1 MIIKGIKKGFTVAE
15 VLVGMA
21 MIAIIV
27 GAVVPIISKSID
39 APTEAP
45 WKYITQGDLAQNAAV
60 YTSTGGSTTAV
71 FGESKVP
78 VDSSV
83 SENKPYVFSSKLNP
97 KISVVARNHS
107 FNPLISRHLI
117 DFYEKAESGTDV
129 TNIGKISFD
138 NYCNLA
144 LGKNALDNANNTSLT
159 DFDHY
164 DYENLWTT
172 FPNVNNTYVLA
183 ALNTAVG
190 QYAMGGDRKNVAYG
204 GSSSTEYPTRNLT
217 GGANTAVGTFAL
229 RRNTSGYLNTGI
241 GFKALE
247 STSDTNT
254 GQGIYNTAAGA
265 MALQN
270 NTTGNYVIAIGVNA
284 LINHQT
290 KQQNVAIGHNAS
302 YSDTD
307 GEYNL
312 AIGYNSLYSST
323 TAVRNFAI
331 GNNAMYT
338 LVTGNYNTAVG
349 HDSLYTIDNVQYNT
363 AFGHNALK
371 KNTASNNTAVGYNAL
386 TANTSGTS
394 NTAVGYQALK
404 TVTTKSSNT
413 AVGYLALLSDTTGQ
427 NNTAIGEQALR
438 TNTTGNDNVALG
450 AETMKNNVNGGLNT
464 ALGTQALFDNNYG
477 SFNTAAGYST
487 LYSNANGSNNTAVGY
502 NAAGSVA
509 GESYKLYISANKDL
523 VGTSALIY
531 GDDTTG
537 ERKLFFNVT
546 NNDAYLGSQADG
558 NKIITQ
564 SAMASYVSGHITYDG
579 DLLNSRIAFSDSRL
593 KNITGDN
600 TSGLNE
606 ILQLKVKNYTM
617 KNDKTNEPLVGV
629 IAQELQ
635 KVFPNSVSEGKDGYL
650 RIKRDEIFYACV
662 NAIKELHSLIDGIFT
677 KIAALQDKFSNLEN
691 KFKIQ
696 DEKLNILVNNSK
708 INNKELAETENEMK
722 SLEERLS
729 ALEKEN

>member
-1 MIIKGIKKGFTVAE
+1 MITTKGIKKGFTVAE
-15 VLVGMA
+15 ALVA
-21 MIAIIV
+21 MVVIALILAVIAPIV
-27 GAVVPIISKSID
+27 SKSID
-39 APTEAP
+39 SPTEAP

-60 YTSTGGSTTAV
+60 YTAPSGASVAV
-71 FGESKVP
+71 FGDSRVP
-78 VDSSV
+78 IDSSV
-83 SENKPYVFSSKLNP
+83 TENKAHVFSSKLNP
-97 KISVVARNHS
+97 KISVVARNNA

-117 DFYEKAESGTDV
+117 DFYEKADSGTDV

-138 NYCNLA
+138 GYYNLA

-159 DFDHY
+159 SFNHY
-164 DYENLWTT
+164 DYETLWTT
-172 FPNVNNTYVLA
+172 VTEVNNTYLLA
-183 ALNTAVG
+183 AANTAVG
-190 QYAMGGDRKNVAYG
+190 QYAMGGDRKNVAYDG
-204 GSSSTEYPTRNLT
+204 TNEYPTRNLT
-217 GGANTAVGTFAL
+217 GGGNTAVGAFAL

-247 STSDTNT
+247 STSDTT
-254 GQGIYNTAAGA
+254 PGQGEQNVAAGA

-270 NTTGNYVIAIGVNA
+270 NITGNYNIAIGANA
-284 LINHQT
+284 LINHKT
-290 KQQNVAIGHNAS
+290 NQQNVAIGYNAS

-312 AIGYNSLYSST
+312 AIGSNSLYSST

-349 HDSLYTIDNVQYNT
+349 HDSLYTINNVQYNT
-363 AFGHNALK
+363 AFGHNALN
-371 KNTASNNTAVGYNAL
+371 KNTAANNTAVGYNSL
-386 TANTSGTS
+386 TKNTTGTS
-394 NTAVGYQALK
+394 NTGVGYKALS

-450 AETMKNNVNGGLNT
+450 AETMKNNVNGGHNT
-464 ALGTQALFDNNYG
+464 ALGTQALFNNNYG
-477 SFNTAAGYST
+477 SYNTAAGYMA
-487 LYSNANGSNNTAVGY
+487 LYSNTVGSYNVAIGY
-502 NAAGSVA
+502 NAAGTVA
-509 GESYKLYISANKDL
+509 DESNKLYISANKDL

-531 GDDTTG
+531 GDDTTDD
-537 ERKLFFNVT
+537 RKIFFNVT
-546 NNDAYLGSQADG
+546 GNNAYLGSETAG
-558 NKIITQ
+558 NRIVTQ
-564 SAMASYVSGHITYDG
+564 SVMESYVASHTAVD
-579 DLLNSRIAFSDSRL
+579 DSLSDNRLALSDSRL

-635 KVFPNSVSEGKDGYL
+635 KVFPNSVYEGKDGFL
-650 RIKRDEIFYACV
+650 RITRDEIFYACV
-662 NAIKELHSLIDGIFT
+662 NAIKELHSMLQTIIA
-677 KIAALQDKFSNLEN
+677 KIQGLQERLCAAENNL
-691 KFKIQ
+691 KIQ
-696 DEKLNILVNNSK
+696 DNKLQNLTNESK
-708 INNKELAETENEMK
+708 INNKELSETENELK

-729 ALEKEN
+729 ALEKDN

>member
-1 MIIKGIKKGFTVAE
+1 MITTKGIKKGFTVAE
-15 VLVGMA
+15 ALVAIA
-21 MIAIIV
+21 MVAIIL
-27 GAVVPIISKSID
+27 AVIAPIVSKSTNS
-39 APTEAP
+39 PTEAP

-60 YTSTGGSTTAV
+60 YTSPSGASVAV
-71 FGESKVP
+71 FGDSRVP

-83 SENKPYVFSSKLNP
+83 TANKAHVFSSKLNP
-97 KISVVARNHS
+97 KISVVARNNA

-117 DFYEKAESGTDV
+117 DFYEKADSGTDV

-138 NYCNLA
+138 GYYNLA
-144 LGKNALDNANNTSLT
+144 LGKNALDSIASTSLT
-159 DFDHY
+159 NFAHFEY
-164 DYENLWTT
+164 DSNWSN
-172 FPNVNNTYVLA
+172 FPGVNSTYVRA
-183 ALNTAVG
+183 AVNTAVG
-190 QYAMGGDRKNVAYG
+190 QYAMGGDRKNVAYDG
-204 GSSSTEYPTRNLT
+204 TDEYPTRNMSSA
-217 GGANTAVGTFAL
+217 ANTAVGAFAL
-229 RRNTSGYLNTGI
+229 RRNTSGYMNTGI

-247 STSDTNT
+247 STSDTT
-254 GQGIYNTAAGA
+254 PGQGEQNVAAGA

-270 NTTGNYVIAIGVNA
+270 NITGNYNIAIGANA
-284 LINHQT
+284 LINHKT
-290 KQQNVAIGHNAS
+290 KQSNMAIGYNAS

-312 AIGYNSLYSST
+312 AIGSNSLYSST

-363 AFGHNALK
+363 SFGNNTLK
-371 KNTASNNTAVGYNAL
+371 KNTAGANTAIGYNAL
-386 TANTSGTS
+386 TANTSGTN

-477 SFNTAAGYST
+477 SYNTAAGYST
-487 LYSNANGSNNTAVGY
+487 LYSNANGSNNTAIGY

-537 ERKLFFNVT
+537 DRKIFFNVT
-546 NNDAYLGSQADG
+546 DNNAYLGSETAG
-558 NKIITQ
+558 NKIVTQ
-564 SAMASYVSGHITYDG
+564 SVMESYVASHTAVD
-579 DLLNSRIAFSDSRL
+579 DSLSDNRLALSDSRL

-606 ILQLKVKNYTM
+606 ILKLQVKNYTM
-617 KNDKTNEPLVGV
+617 KNDKTNEPQVGV
-629 IAQELQ
+629 IAQQLQ
-635 KVFPNSVSEGKDGYL
+635 KIFPNSVFEGKDGYL

-662 NAIKELHSLIDGIFT
+662 NAIKELHSMLQTIIA
-677 KIAALQDKFSNLEN
+677 KIQGLQERLCAIEN
-691 KFKIQ
+691 NQKIQ
-696 DEKLNILVNNSK
+696 DNRLQILTNESK
-708 INNKELAETENEMK
+708 INSKELSETENEMK

-729 ALEKEN
+729 ALEKDN